1 MFKKSLI
8 AVASLLA
15 AVGTAQACSTLVIGK
30 AVSETGNIIVAH
42 NEDNGGR
49 LFNMQHYVPPAKHK
63 KGETVKFEK
72 FAAEIPQVEETLG
85 FYWTQTFVPDGA
97 SFADGFFNDAGVVVA
112 TNWCGEIFDADR
124 MEVKDG
130 GIGYGIRRL
139 VAERA
144 HSARE
149 AVDIATKLLAEF
161 GYFHDGRTYTFADAN
176 EAWQLAI
183 HQGNSWAAR
192 KIHDNEVVYI
202 PNNFM
207 MDKVDATDTKNVI
220 VAPGMIERAIKNGRY
235 KPAKEGVY
243 SDFNYRVAV
252 APAERRSADYNSSRN
267 NLAWNKII
275 GKNIT
280 DPEQFPYSAVATKKW
295 TVDDVKDL
303 LRTHEHDIQEQDAQW
318 THTNSLGICRA
329 TTHES
334 EVFEMNANPLLITG
348 YRALARPCESP
359 YIPFYP
365 LARPAE
371 GTAFMSWDKATA
383 EHFKGTP
390 EYFGWRSEWPV
401 TTFVAAANTYD
412 FQRQDQKDVR
422 AFVEKLEAGWEKDV
436 PAVTAHAKT
445 LLKVSKEKA
454 VEYLHA
460 YNVRMLNEAQAA
472 VAEKLEEKA
481 PWTLAVMA
489 DSINPKSD
497 EKVEVVLFSSGKLD
511 ATKAD
516 PKQTWGGVGRASIG
530 NKITM
535 SQKLAQPVKAEA
547 RDIDG
552 DGLKDMVFTFTQKGL
567 AQNMLAGANYDI
579 WLHTYVDGK
588 RVAAMDTAFIETEGY
603 KGPAKR
609 TQNADL

>member
-15 AVGTAQACSTLVIGK
+15 AVGTAEACSTLVIGK

-497 EKVEVVLFSSGKLD
+497 ERVEVVLFSSGKLD

-547 RDIDG
+547 RDVDG
-552 DGLKDMVFTFTQKGL
+552 DGLKDMVFTFTQKDL